1 MARSKLTPHLQDTLC
16 GLIADGHTQAAACAA
31 CGLGH
36 SAFHN
41 WLSRGR
47 TAKRGIYG
55 EFVEATQKASA
66 QWEQSH
72 LDNIKAAATQPSIST
87 KHVVRIAPDGRET
100 TETTTTETAPV
111 WTASAWLLE
120 RRVPD
125 RYSRRVVQ
133 VEGEVKNT
141 FPHAMRIELVKP
153 SETPP
158 VHMPESNAD
167 DGDSDSAS

>member
-1 MARSKLTPHLQDTLC
+1 M
-16 GLIADGHTQAAACAA
+16 
-31 CGLGH
+31 
-36 SAFHN
+36 
-41 WLSRGR
+41 
-47 TAKRGIYG
+47 
-55 EFVEATQKASA
+55 
-66 QWEQSH
+66 WEQSH

-87 KHVVRIAPDGRET
+87 KHVVRTAYDGSKT
-100 TETTTTETAPV
+100 TETTTTTTAPL

-167 DGDSDSAS
+167 DGDSDSAP

>member
-1 MARSKLTPHLQDTLC
+1 MARPTKLTPQLQDTLC
-16 GLIADGHTQAAACAA
+16 GLIAEGHTQAAACAA
-31 CGLGH
+31 CGIH
-36 SAFHN
+36 EDTFRS
-41 WLSRGR
+41 WKVRGA
-47 TAKRGIYG
+47 TAKRGAFFG
-55 EFVEATQKASA
+55 FLEAVKRASA

-87 KHVVRIAPDGRET
+87 KHVVRIAPDGSET

-133 VEGEVKNT
+133 VEGEIKG
-141 FPHAMRIELVKP
+141 
-153 SETPP
+153 PP
-158 VHMPESNAD
+158 NIIQLMPVAAPQHDE
-167 DGDSDSAS
+167 